1 MELVKEV
8 GAGGVAGFAGGEV
21 GVGVVGVGEVGGE
34 ALAGAEVGA
43 CALTVVGSPPLG
55 WRPVPVA
62 TPSMVLMGQWLPKM
76 AWAMSTGC
84 SEP

>member
-1 MELVKEV
+1 MLSGLERSAVKRSLGPKWRPAALMV
-8 GAGGVAGFAGGEV
+8 VA
-21 GVGVVGVGEVGGE
+21 
-34 ALAGAEVGA
+34 
-43 CALTVVGSPPLG
+43 SPPLG

-62 TPSMVLMGQWLPKM
+62 TPSMVLMGEWLPKM